1 MAGVNAGTG
10 VSEDAKLTSPST
22 KPPGRRA
29 LAIWRGRGRRAW
41 EAARWIVIGGLFI
54 TALVLGWIGFDINA
68 RALSQ
73 PESFLDNL
81 YRSLQL
87 FILHS
92 GAVPPP
98 VPWQLEIARFLA
110 PAVAAGATLS
120 ALAALLV
127 EQFATLR
134 VRFYSNHVVVCGLGR
149 LGSLLARTLRQAG
162 YEVVGIESDPQSG
175 AIARCRE
182 DGVVVFVGDG
192 TDPALLRRARA
203 HRARYLFAVAGDD
216 GRNSDITVGAG
227 MLAEGRSGAPLTCFV
242 HIMDDKL
249 NDVLRQV
256 GLARRGGG
264 LRIEY
269 FNVAEL
275 GAPALLADHPAFDD
289 RGNTS
294 LGPPHIVV
302 VGLGEMGTRLIV
314 HAARRWRSIRG
325 TRGKKLRITAVDRQ
339 ADARVAMLNERFP
352 RLAGV
357 CDLKPCSMDLDSA
370 DFERADFLVGRRGKS
385 DITGAYVC
393 VGDDAVGL
401 SAALHLRHR
410 LGDRRVPIVVRTT
423 QERGVAA
430 LLGGEDG
437 RETYANLRVFGLLDL
452 VCRPDVLLAGQNQ
465 VLARAIHENYVSNQR
480 REGKSVE
487 MNPSIVDWEQL
498 PESLKESNRQQATDI
513 SRKLEAI
520 GCDIAPMTDWD
531 AEPPAFTADEIELL
545 ARMGH
550 DRWRKE
556 REAAGW
562 RLAAARSEGRKESPY
577 LVPYEDLPSDVK
589 EIDRA
594 TVRAVPAFLAE
605 VDFAV
610 VRVRRGNGGTP
621 S

>member
-1 MAGVNAGTG
+1 V
-10 VSEDAKLTSPST
+10 L
-22 KPPGRRA
+22 
-29 LAIWRGRGRRAW
+29 WRGRGRRAW
-41 EAARWIVIGGLFI
+41 EAARWIVIAGLFLA
-54 TALVLGWIGFDINA
+54 ALVLGWIGFDLNA
-68 RALSQ
+68 QALGQ
-73 PESFLDNL
+73 PGSFLDNL

-87 FILHS
+87 FIIHS

-98 VPWQLEIARFLA
+98 VSWQLEVARFLA

-120 ALAALLV
+120 ALAALLG
-127 EQFATLR
+127 EQLATLR
-134 VRFYSNHVVVCGLGR
+134 IRFYSNHVVVCGLGR
-149 LGSLLARTLRQAG
+149 LGSLLARTLRDAG
-162 YEVVGIESDPQSG
+162 YDVVGVEPDAQNG

-182 DGVVVFVGDG
+182 DGVVVLVGDG
-192 TDPALLRRARA
+192 TDPAMLRKARA

-216 GRNSDITVGAG
+216 GRNSDIAIGAR
-227 MLAEGRSGAPLTCFV
+227 MLTDGRSGSPLTCFV
-242 HIMDDKL
+242 HVMDDKL
-249 NDVLRQV
+249 SDVVRQA

-264 LRIEY
+264 LRVEY

-275 GAPALLADHPAFDD
+275 GAPTLLADYPAFDD
-289 RGNTS
+289 QGNTP

-314 HAARRWRSIRG
+314 HAARRWRSIPD
-325 TRGKKLRITAVDRQ
+325 TRGKKLRVTAVDLE
-339 ADARVAMLNERFP
+339 ADARVTLLNERLP

-357 CDLKPCSMDLDSA
+357 CELRPCRMDLDSA
-370 DFERADFLVGRRGKS
+370 EFERADFLFGRRGRS
-385 DITGAYVC
+385 DVTGVYVC
-393 VGDDAVGL
+393 VGDDAIGL

-410 LGDRRVPIVVRTT
+410 LGDRNVPIVVRTT
-423 QERGVAA
+423 QEGGVAA
-430 LLGGEDG
+430 LLGGKDRG
-437 RETYANLRVFGLLDL
+437 ETYGNLNVFGLLDL
-452 VCRPDVLLAGQNQ
+452 ICRPDVLLAGQNEA
-465 VLARAIHENYVSNQR
+465 LARAIHKNYVSNRR
-480 REGKSVE
+480 REGQSGE
-487 MNPSIVDWEQL
+487 ANPSMVDWEQL
-498 PESLKESNRQQATDI
+498 PESLKESNREQAADVC
-513 SRKLEAI
+513 RKLEAI

-545 ARMGH
+545 ARMEH

-562 RLAAARSEGRKESPY
+562 RLAAARSESRKESPY
-577 LVPYEDLPSDVK
+577 LVPYEDLPADVK